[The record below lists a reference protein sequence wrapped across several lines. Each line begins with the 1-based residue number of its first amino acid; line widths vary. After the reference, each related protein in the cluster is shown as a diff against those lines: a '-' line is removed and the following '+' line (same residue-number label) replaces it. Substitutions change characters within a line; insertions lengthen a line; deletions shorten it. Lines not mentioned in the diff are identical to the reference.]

1 MDSFIDLFQLRE
13 DSGKDYVNHHTSL
26 NDGLKILKG
35 TADLMKE
42 IEVQTSTWSNGTE
55 MPIRTGSWVYET
67 NQRLFPNA
75 TLFICQDQVN
85 FR

>member
-13 DSGKDYVNHHTSL
+13 DSGKDYVNNHTSL

-42 IEVQTSTWSNGTE
+42 IEVQARA
-55 MPIRTGSWVYET
+55 RTCRDRILGLRNQPET
-67 NQRLFPNA
+67 LSKCC
-75 TLFICQDQVN
+75 TLHLPRSSQL
-85 FR
+85 